1 MVLIREC
8 RIVVI
13 AASAGGVETLQRL
26 LAKLPANV
34 PAALLVVLHV
44 PATGGRVLPK
54 ILERAGSLSAVAA
67 ADGEEL
73 RPGRVYVAPPDR
85 HLLVVD
91 DVVRLSH
98 GPQQNGHRPAADP
111 LFRSAALAAGPRAIA
126 VVLSGTLDDGAL
138 GCATVE
144 RRGGIVVVQDPRES
158 VYDGMP
164 RAAIAATM
172 RPAILTVARIA
183 ELIDEQS
190 RVPVAA
196 ADVSPDPELERYV
209 ALFLN
214 PVT

>member
-1 MVLIREC
+1 MVPIREC
-8 RIVVI
+8 RVVVI
-13 AASAGGVETLQRL
+13 AASAGGIQALQRL
-26 LAKLPANV
+26 VACLPPDV

-54 ILERAGSLSAVAA
+54 ILTRAGSLAA
-67 ADGEEL
+67 AAAVDGEEL
-73 RPGRVYVAPPDR
+73 RPGRVYVAPPDT

-91 DVVRLSH
+91 DVVRLSR

-111 LFRSAALAAGPRAIA
+111 LFRSAALTVGPRAIA

-138 GCATVE
+138 GSASIE
-144 RRGGIVVVQDPRES
+144 RQGGLVAIQDPSES

-172 RPAILTVARIA
+172 RPAILSVTRIA
-183 ELIDEQS
+183 KLIDEQS
-190 RVPVAA
+190 RAPVAA
-196 ADVSPDPELERYV
+196 PDVPPDPELERYV

>member
-1 MVLIREC
+1 MVPIREC

-13 AASAGGVETLQRL
+13 AASAGGVEALQRL
-26 LAKLPANV
+26 LAKLPADV
-34 PAALLVVLHV
+34 RAALLVVLHV

-54 ILERAGSLSAVAA
+54 ILERAGSLPAAAA

-73 RPGRVYVAPPDR
+73 RPGCVYVAPPDR
-85 HLLVVD
+85 HLLVVG

-98 GPQQNGHRPAADP
+98 GPLQNGHRPAADP
-111 LFRSAALAAGPRAIA
+111 LFRSTALAAGPRAIA

-144 RRGGIVVVQDPRES
+144 RRGGTVAIQDPRES

-172 RPAILTVARIA
+172 RPAILNVAQIA
-183 ELIDEQS
+183 GLIDEQS
-190 RVPVAA
+190 RLPAA
-196 ADVSPDPELERYV
+196 VTEIQPDPELERYV